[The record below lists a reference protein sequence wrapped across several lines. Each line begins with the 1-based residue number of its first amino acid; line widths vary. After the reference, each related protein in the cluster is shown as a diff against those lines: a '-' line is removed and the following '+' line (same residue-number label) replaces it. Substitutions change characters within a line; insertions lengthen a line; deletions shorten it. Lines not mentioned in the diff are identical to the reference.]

1 MFRQT
6 HLIADVWSL
15 LVKTCVA
22 LFLWFPKLGHW
33 VDQSHDSWRQRIHE
47 RLLGLLYVFFL
58 PDFFRLVNIHPSE
71 FHVRSGMAPCFKGYT
86 APAAYPEAR
95 MSKSFESHTAALA
108 MLMSFTSFIYVQYL
122 SQISSRFHTMS
133 ESWLCLV
140 RAYPPVLIDGLLENT
155 RGISQPVPSRFFRQ
169 LLLLKPSQ
177 KNRSWDE
184 AHGVIEWQE

>member
-1 MFRQT
+1 
-6 HLIADVWSL
+6 
-15 LVKTCVA
+15 
-22 LFLWFPKLGHW
+22 
-33 VDQSHDSWRQRIHE
+33 
-47 RLLGLLYVFFL
+47 
-58 PDFFRLVNIHPSE
+58 
-71 FHVRSGMAPCFKGYT
+71 
-86 APAAYPEAR
+86 

-184 AHGVIEWQE
+184 AHGVIE